1 MSKMNVVIG
10 ALAGIA
16 VGAML
21 GVLFAPETGVETRKK
36 IFKKSKDSADALKD
50 IFNEFIDNMSE
61 HFEKTKEE
69 APEVQETAEAD

>member
-1 MSKMNVVIG
+1 MNVVIG